1 MDRGNLVGQANIFQP
16 YQPQLQEEVPGGI
29 APAQQDNQFK
39 LPTDGI
45 AVKRELTKK
54 LFKNYSDLKN
64 FMNAMAQ
71 QGIDP
76 TMPDPSTDDGG
87 QAYQV
92 FLNMDANVR
101 YAANELA
108 NEQKA
113 MEQLRPYLWNNKA
126 RYAQGVDPQQ
136 AMISQDPSAVV
147 SLEPTAATEQANLRL
162 NTPTYTNQDERDFNK
177 AYYDQAVRQI
187 DRAVAA
193 GQISAEQGEI
203 QKQILQPNVA
213 QTAYQQLVADEK
225 HKNSGKTSKA
235 AGELLKSIVNQTAGV
250 WSPGTFQSKTIKGK
264 RYNVS
269 TRFSGE
275 RVGETQ
281 IMKRD
286 PNGNYVPVTVPI
298 IIKEWAKDPS
308 TGSVTL
314 YFVDDVMQPMQ
325 VDKGKG
331 EQLAASL
338 IANNPK
344 WGGGAAVPEL
354 YNYMNEQGWSDET
367 GTLIPDKL
375 IDTPDVAK
383 LSINNNPQLDAAIE
397 RKKIAVF
404 SALDRA
410 EDKIQNFRPS
420 NDDKVIQIDVDDGG
434 YFVKNWKNL
443 GYTQA
448 NKPQKMS
455 KEDVLTLLEENGLY
469 NDINQKFSGAS
480 TNKTSVSPTSKLTPE
495 QEERKRKALE
505 RLK

>member
-1 MDRGNLVGQANIFQP
+1 MDRGKLVGQANIFQP

-29 APAQQDNQFK
+29 APVQQDNQFK

-136 AMISQDPSAVV
+136 AMISQDPNAVV

-213 QTAYQQLVADEK
+213 QTAYQQLIPRNGRA
-225 HKNSGKTSKA
+225 SG
-235 AGELLKSIVNQTAGV
+235 
-250 WSPGTFQSKTIKGK
+250 P
-264 RYNVS
+264 
-269 TRFSGE
+269 
-275 RVGETQ
+275 
-281 IMKRD
+281 
-286 PNGNYVPVTVPI
+286 
-298 IIKEWAKDPS
+298 
-308 TGSVTL
+308 
-314 YFVDDVMQPMQ
+314 
-325 VDKGKG
+325 
-331 EQLAASL
+331 
-338 IANNPK
+338 
-344 WGGGAAVPEL
+344 
-354 YNYMNEQGWSDET
+354 
-367 GTLIPDKL
+367 
-375 IDTPDVAK
+375 
-383 LSINNNPQLDAAIE
+383 
-397 RKKIAVF
+397 
-404 SALDRA
+404 
-410 EDKIQNFRPS
+410 
-420 NDDKVIQIDVDDGG
+420 
-434 YFVKNWKNL
+434 
-443 GYTQA
+443 
-448 NKPQKMS
+448 S
-455 KEDVLTLLEENGLY
+455 KEDLSKRAELIKQIKRGIVTNDQAPINMMKLIPGVKGVKYVNSGDQVGLEIDMGDTQPAFIDLSQGGGEA
-469 NDINQKFSGAS
+469 DINALLNRIEGQKNIPNEAVFDFDTKVEIPAS
-480 TNKTSVSPTSKLTPE
+480 NVKPVVEDVKSKLLLIRDDTANSADVVEKLKELAGKRKLNIPDGVVSSVEVDGNWFSKNDLVIKYHPKDANGKINYSKTKTKTLSEPEQIAQFVDFNSTEIAPEFGGGFETKKPEKKTLTSE

-505 RLK
+505 RAGLK